1 MTNEKNEMMK
11 KEKIYCFDF
20 DGTLTTSDTLLEF
33 IKYAKGR
40 GRFLMVFLMYSPLL
54 VLMKLHLYPNWKAKQ
69 QIFAHLFAGMR
80 IEKFDALCRD
90 FAEEYQ
96 HLLRPKG
103 VTLVHEALVAGAQVF
118 IVSASIDN
126 WVRPFFKVRGLD
138 GVRVLGTQIEVIDGR
153 LTGKFKSNNCYGE
166 EKVHRICEALTRTIN
181 NGKGASTLDFD
192 RTRYDIEAFGDSRG
206 DKEMLA
212 FADQG
217 HYKPFRDSL

>member
-1 MTNEKNEMMK
+1 MK
-11 KEKIYCFDF
+11 KKIYCFDF

-80 IEKFDALCRD
+80 IEKFDALCRG
-90 FAEEYQ
+90 FAEENQ

-103 VTLVHEALVAGAQVF
+103 ITLMHEAQVAGAQVF

-126 WVRPFFKVRGLD
+126 WVRPFFDIRNLK
-138 GVRVLGTQIEVIDGR
+138 GVQVLGTQIEVEDGK
-153 LTGKFKSNNCYGE
+153 LTGRFKSNNCYGK
-166 EKVHRICEALTRTIN
+166 EKVHRIAEVLKSFER
-181 NGKGASTLDFD
+181 SE
-192 RTRYDIEAFGDSRG
+192 YEIEAFGDSRG

-212 FADQG
+212 FADKG
-217 HYKPFRDSL
+217 HFKPFRES

>member
-1 MTNEKNEMMK
+1 MK
-11 KEKIYCFDF
+11 KKLYCFDF

-33 IKYAKGR
+33 IRYAKGTS
-40 GRFLMVFLMYSPLL
+40 RFLMVFLMFSPLL
-54 VLMKLHLYPNWKAKQ
+54 VLMKLHLFPNWKAKQ
-69 QIFAHLFAGMR
+69 LIFAHLFAGMR

-166 EKVHRICEALTRTIN
+166 EKVRRITEALSAPTFSP
-181 NGKGASTLDFD
+181 ASTASFV
-192 RTRYDIEAFGDSRG
+192 RSQYEIEAFGDSRG

-212 FADQG
+212 FADKG
-217 HYKPFRDSL
+217 HYKPFRI

>member
-1 MTNEKNEMMK
+1 MK
-11 KEKIYCFDF
+11 KKLYCFDF

-80 IEKFDALCRD
+80 IEKFNALCRG
-90 FAEEYQ
+90 FAEENQ

-103 VTLVHEALVAGAQVF
+103 ITLLHEALVAGAQVF

-126 WVRPFFKVRGLD
+126 WVRPFFDIRNLK
-138 GVRVLGTQIEVIDGR
+138 GVQVLGTQIEVEDGK
-153 LTGKFKSNNCYGE
+153 LTGRFKSNNCYGK
-166 EKVHRICEALTRTIN
+166 EKVHRIAEVR
-181 NGKGASTLDFD
+181 KSFE
-192 RTRYDIEAFGDSRG
+192 RSEYEIEAFGDSRG

-212 FADQG
+212 FADKG
-217 HYKPFRDSL
+217 HFKPFRE

>member
-1 MTNEKNEMMK
+1 MK
-11 KEKIYCFDF
+11 KKIYCFDF

-80 IEKFDALCRD
+80 IEKFDALCRG
-90 FAEEYQ
+90 FAEENQ

-103 VTLVHEALVAGAQVF
+103 ITLLHEALVAGAQVF

-126 WVRPFFKVRGLD
+126 WVRPFFDIRNLK
-138 GVRVLGTQIEVIDGR
+138 GVQVLGTQIEVEDGK
-153 LTGKFKSNNCYGE
+153 LTGRFKSNNCYGK
-166 EKVHRICEALTRTIN
+166 EKVHRIAEVLKSFER
-181 NGKGASTLDFD
+181 SE
-192 RTRYDIEAFGDSRG
+192 YEIEAFGDSRG

-212 FADQG
+212 FADKG
-217 HYKPFRDSL
+217 HFKPFRES

>member
-1 MTNEKNEMMK
+1 MK
-11 KEKIYCFDF
+11 KKLYCFDF

-33 IKYAKGR
+33 IRYAKGT

-54 VLMKLHLYPNWKAKQ
+54 VLMKLHLFPNWKAKQ
-69 QIFAHLFAGMR
+69 LIFAHLFAGMR

-103 VTLVHEALVAGAQVF
+103 VTLVHEALVASAQVF

-138 GVRVLGTQIEVIDGR
+138 GVKVLGTQIEVIDGR

-166 EKVHRICEALTRTIN
+166 EKVHRITEALS
-181 NGKGASTLDFD
+181 ASTFSPASAAPFV
-192 RTRYDIEAFGDSRG
+192 RSQYEIEAFGDSRG
-206 DKEMLA
+206 DKEMLT
-212 FADQG
+212 FADKG
-217 HYKPFRDSL
+217 HYKPFRI

>member
-1 MTNEKNEMMK
+1 MK
-11 KEKIYCFDF
+11 KKIYCFDF

-80 IEKFDALCRD
+80 IEKFDALCRG
-90 FAEEYQ
+90 FAEESQ

-103 VTLVHEALVAGAQVF
+103 ITLMHEAMVAGAQVF

-126 WVRPFFKVRGLD
+126 WVRPFFDIRNLK
-138 GVRVLGTQIEVIDGR
+138 GVQVLGTQIEVEDGK
-153 LTGKFKSNNCYGE
+153 LTGRFKSNNCYGK
-166 EKVHRICEALTRTIN
+166 EKVHRIAEVLKSFER
-181 NGKGASTLDFD
+181 SE
-192 RTRYDIEAFGDSRG
+192 YEIEAFGDSRG

-212 FADQG
+212 FADKG
-217 HYKPFRDSL
+217 HFKPFRE

>member
-1 MTNEKNEMMK
+1 MK
-11 KEKIYCFDF
+11 KKIYCFDF

-80 IEKFDALCRD
+80 IEKFDALCRS
-90 FAEEYQ
+90 FAEESQ

-103 VTLVHEALVAGAQVF
+103 ITLMHEALVAGAQVF

-126 WVRPFFKVRGLD
+126 WVRPFFDIRNLK
-138 GVRVLGTQIEVIDGR
+138 GVQVLGTQIEVEDGK
-153 LTGKFKSNNCYGE
+153 LTGRFKSNNCYGK
-166 EKVHRICEALTRTIN
+166 EKVHRIAEVLKSFER
-181 NGKGASTLDFD
+181 SE
-192 RTRYDIEAFGDSRG
+192 YEIEAFGDSRG

-212 FADQG
+212 FADKG
-217 HYKPFRDSL
+217 HFKPFRE

>member
-1 MTNEKNEMMK
+1 MK
-11 KEKIYCFDF
+11 KKIYCFDF

-33 IKYAKGR
+33 IKYANGR

-90 FAEEYQ
+90 FAEESQ

-103 VTLVHEALVAGAQVF
+103 ITLMHEALVAGAQVF

-126 WVRPFFKVRGLD
+126 WVRPFFDIRNLK
-138 GVRVLGTQIEVIDGR
+138 GVQVLGTQIEVEDGK
-153 LTGKFKSNNCYGE
+153 LTGRFKSNNCYGK
-166 EKVHRICEALTRTIN
+166 EKVHRIAEALKSFER
-181 NGKGASTLDFD
+181 SE
-192 RTRYDIEAFGDSRG
+192 YEIEAFGDSRG

-212 FADQG
+212 FADKG
-217 HYKPFRDSL
+217 HFKPFRES

>member
-1 MTNEKNEMMK
+1 MK
-11 KEKIYCFDF
+11 KKIYCFDF

-80 IEKFDALCRD
+80 IEKFDALCRG
-90 FAEEYQ
+90 FAEESQ

-103 VTLVHEALVAGAQVF
+103 ITLMHESLVAGAQVF

-126 WVRPFFKVRGLD
+126 WVRPFFDIRNLKCVQ
-138 GVRVLGTQIEVIDGR
+138 VLGTQIEVEDGK
-153 LTGKFKSNNCYGE
+153 LTGRFKSNNCYGK
-166 EKVHRICEALTRTIN
+166 EKVHRITEALKSFER
-181 NGKGASTLDFD
+181 SE
-192 RTRYDIEAFGDSRG
+192 YEIEAFGDSRG

-212 FADQG
+212 FADKG
-217 HYKPFRDSL
+217 HFKPFRE

>member
-1 MTNEKNEMMK
+1 MK
-11 KEKIYCFDF
+11 KKIYCFDF

-80 IEKFDALCRD
+80 IEKFDALCRG
-90 FAEEYQ
+90 FAEESQ

-103 VTLVHEALVAGAQVF
+103 ITLMHEALVAGAQVF

-126 WVRPFFKVRGLD
+126 WVRPFFDIRNLK
-138 GVRVLGTQIEVIDGR
+138 GVQVLGTQIEVEDGK
-153 LTGKFKSNNCYGE
+153 LTGNFKSNNCYGK
-166 EKVHRICEALTRTIN
+166 EKVHRIAEALKSFER
-181 NGKGASTLDFD
+181 SE
-192 RTRYDIEAFGDSRG
+192 YEIEAFGDSRG

-212 FADQG
+212 FADKG
-217 HYKPFRDSL
+217 HFKPFRES

>member
-1 MTNEKNEMMK
+1 MK
-11 KEKIYCFDF
+11 KKIYCFDF

-80 IEKFDALCRD
+80 IEKFDALCRG
-90 FAEEYQ
+90 FAEENQ

-103 VTLVHEALVAGAQVF
+103 ITLLHEALVAGAQVF

-126 WVRPFFKVRGLD
+126 WVRPFFDIRNLK
-138 GVRVLGTQIEVIDGR
+138 GVQVLGTQIEVEDGK
-153 LTGKFKSNNCYGE
+153 LTGRFKSNNCYGK
-166 EKVHRICEALTRTIN
+166 EKVHRIAEVLKSFER
-181 NGKGASTLDFD
+181 SE
-192 RTRYDIEAFGDSRG
+192 YEIEAFGDSRG

-212 FADQG
+212 FADKG
-217 HYKPFRDSL
+217 HFNPFRES

>member
-1 MTNEKNEMMK
+1 
-11 KEKIYCFDF
+11 
-20 DGTLTTSDTLLEF
+20 
-33 IKYAKGR
+33 
-40 GRFLMVFLMYSPLL
+40 
-54 VLMKLHLYPNWKAKQ
+54 
-69 QIFAHLFAGMR
+69 MR

-166 EKVHRICEALTRTIN
+166 EKVHRITEALS
-181 NGKGASTLDFD
+181 ASTSATSPASTSSPASAPFV
-192 RTRYDIEAFGDSRG
+192 RSQYEIEAFGDSRG
-206 DKEMLA
+206 DQEMLA
-212 FADQG
+212 FADKG
-217 HYKPFRDSL
+217 HYKPFR

>member
-1 MTNEKNEMMK
+1 MK
-11 KEKIYCFDF
+11 KKLYCFDF

-33 IKYAKGR
+33 IRYAKGTV
-40 GRFLMVFLMYSPLL
+40 RFLMVFLMYSPLL
-54 VLMKLHLYPNWKAKQ
+54 ILMKLHLFPNWKAKQ
-69 QIFAHLFAGMR
+69 LIFTHLFAGMR

-138 GVRVLGTQIEVIDGR
+138 GVRVLGTQTEVIDGR
-153 LTGKFKSNNCYGE
+153 LTGKFKSNNCYGA
-166 EKVHRICEALTRTIN
+166 EKVHRITEALSASPSATSP
-181 NGKGASTLDFD
+181 ASTSSPVSAPFV
-192 RTRYDIEAFGDSRG
+192 RSQYEIEAFGDSRG
-206 DKEMLA
+206 DQEMLA
-212 FADQG
+212 FADKG
-217 HYKPFRDSL
+217 HYKPFR

>member
-1 MTNEKNEMMK
+1 MFRFRRNADNKRYAAG
-11 KEKIYCFDF
+11 IHQICQGYRSFS
-20 DGTLTTSDTLLEF
+20 DGIPDVQSAPDTDEVASF
-33 IKYAKGR
+33 
-40 GRFLMVFLMYSPLL
+40 
-54 VLMKLHLYPNWKAKQ
+54 PNWKAKQ
-69 QIFAHLFAGMR
+69 LIFTHLFAGMR

-153 LTGKFKSNNCYGE
+153 LTGKFKSNNCYGA
-166 EKVHRICEALTRTIN
+166 EKVHHICEALSAPTSTFSP
-181 NGKGASTLDFD
+181 ASTSSPASAPFV
-192 RTRYDIEAFGDSRG
+192 RSQYEIEAFGDSRG

-212 FADQG
+212 FADKG
-217 HYKPFRDSL
+217 HYKPFR

>member
-1 MTNEKNEMMK
+1 MK
-11 KEKIYCFDF
+11 KKIYCFDF

-54 VLMKLHLYPNWKAKQ
+54 ILMKLHLYPNWKAKQ

-80 IEKFDALCRD
+80 IEKFDALCRG
-90 FAEEYQ
+90 FAEESQ

-103 VTLVHEALVAGAQVF
+103 ITLMHEALVAGAQVF

-126 WVRPFFKVRGLD
+126 WVRPFFDIRNLK
-138 GVRVLGTQIEVIDGR
+138 GVQVLGTQIEVEDGK
-153 LTGKFKSNNCYGE
+153 LTGNFKSNNCYGK
-166 EKVHRICEALTRTIN
+166 EKVHRIAEALKSFER
-181 NGKGASTLDFD
+181 SE
-192 RTRYDIEAFGDSRG
+192 YEIEAFGDSRG

-212 FADQG
+212 FADKG
-217 HYKPFRDSL
+217 HFKPFRES

>member
-1 MTNEKNEMMK
+1 MK
-11 KEKIYCFDF
+11 KKIYCFDF

-80 IEKFDALCRD
+80 IEKFDALCRG
-90 FAEEYQ
+90 FAEESQ
-96 HLLRPKG
+96 HLLRPKSI
-103 VTLVHEALVAGAQVF
+103 TLMHEALVAGAQVF

-126 WVRPFFKVRGLD
+126 WVRPFFDIRNLK
-138 GVRVLGTQIEVIDGR
+138 GVQVLGTQIEVEDGK
-153 LTGKFKSNNCYGE
+153 LTGRFKSNNCYGK
-166 EKVHRICEALTRTIN
+166 EKVHRITEALKSFER
-181 NGKGASTLDFD
+181 SE
-192 RTRYDIEAFGDSRG
+192 YEIEAFGDSRG

-212 FADQG
+212 FADKG
-217 HYKPFRDSL
+217 HFKPFRE

>member
-1 MTNEKNEMMK
+1 MK
-11 KEKIYCFDF
+11 KKLYCFDF

-33 IKYAKGR
+33 IRYAKGT

-54 VLMKLHLYPNWKAKQ
+54 VLMKLHLFPNWKAKQ
-69 QIFAHLFAGMR
+69 LIFAHLFAGMR

-90 FAEEYQ
+90 IAEEYQ

-166 EKVHRICEALTRTIN
+166 EKVHRICEALSAPTSTSSP
-181 NGKGASTLDFD
+181 ASAAPFV
-192 RTRYDIEAFGDSRG
+192 RSQYEIEAFGDSRG

-212 FADQG
+212 FADKG
-217 HYKPFRDSL
+217 HYKPFRI

>member
-1 MTNEKNEMMK
+1 MK
-11 KEKIYCFDF
+11 KKLYCFDF

-33 IKYAKGR
+33 IRYAKGT

-54 VLMKLHLYPNWKAKQ
+54 VLMKLHLFPNWKAKQ
-69 QIFAHLFAGMR
+69 LIFAHLFAGMR

-103 VTLVHEALVAGAQVF
+103 VTQVHEALVAGAQVF

-166 EKVHRICEALTRTIN
+166 EKVHRICEALS
-181 NGKGASTLDFD
+181 ASTSTFSPASATPFV
-192 RTRYDIEAFGDSRG
+192 RSQYEIEAFGDSRG

-212 FADQG
+212 FANKG
-217 HYKPFRDSL
+217 HYKPFRI